1 MCTCHACA
9 CHVCAGS
16 YVCIPCVCMLM
27 YVYAIYVRTHVCV
40 CHVLTWRPGPSMGLL
55 YQASLY
61 SWSQDSLNLGVLSC
75 LHPATARVLQGALWP
90 CLTFYVNSGIKFR
103 SFCLCDRH
111 LTEWVTSPACQCPL
125 LLVHRKGAPYSW
137 SHLTLLEE
145 WHSSDRR
152 EIWKAPW
159 KQGWWTISV
168 IQNSGIQE
176 QPPPLYTYF
185 HVNLGSV
192 RPCQKQIKQT
202 NKQTTR
208 TGV

>member
-90 CLTFYVNSGIKFR
+90 CLTFYVGSEDLNSRPRASTASAFIDWPGWPM
-103 SFCLCDRH
+103 L
-111 LTEWVTSPACQCPL
+111 
-125 LLVHRKGAPYSW
+125 SW
-137 SHLTLLEE
+137 SLTHPRSTTKK
-145 WHSSDRR
+145 WYFWDIHGKKTKQNN
-152 EIWKAPW
+152 KAGL
-159 KQGWWTISV
+159 KQ
-168 IQNSGIQE
+168 
-176 QPPPLYTYF
+176 
-185 HVNLGSV
+185 
-192 RPCQKQIKQT
+192 
-202 NKQTTR
+202 
-208 TGV
+208 